1 MRKYGFKL
9 FSSNLR
15 TAPQLIDEC
24 ANYASARDD
33 MFIELMV
40 VPDSTDND
48 LHVLKKRM
56 QNVEVRIHA
65 PHNTMGFD
73 AGNRELVKQNQN
85 LLALAQKAADIFN
98 AKTIVVHAGCGRG
111 QKYVEETARQ
121 FKLFNDKRIV
131 VENLPCSA
139 SNGDILHGNTP
150 QEIEFIMRE
159 SGCGF
164 CFDFSHAICA
174 AVGLKLDMEKQFAD
188 FFAMKP
194 NVYHMCDGVIASG
207 EDTHMHFGDGDYP
220 LKRLLQTLTDENAYI
235 TMETGKGVMQHDD
248 MWVKDYNYLRSF
260 VAEGNR

>member
-24 ANYASARDD
+24 VDYASARDD

-40 VPDSTDND
+40 VPDSTEDD
-48 LHVLKKRM
+48 LRILKKRM
-56 QNVEVRIHA
+56 KNVEVRIHA

-73 AGNRELVKQNQN
+73 PGNKELAEQNKN
-85 LLALAQKAADIFN
+85 ILALSQKAADVFD
-98 AKTIVVHAGCGRG
+98 AKTIVVHTGCGRG

-121 FKLFNDKRIV
+121 FKSFNDKRIV
-131 VENLPCSA
+131 VENLPCYA

-150 QEIEFIMRE
+150 QEIKLVMNE

-174 AVGLKLDMEKQFAD
+174 AVGLKLDVEKQLAD
-188 FFAMKP
+188 FFDMKP
-194 NVYHMCDGVIASG
+194 DVYHMCDGDVASD
-207 EDTHMHFGDGDYP
+207 EDTHLHFGAGNYP
-220 LKRLLQTLTDENAYI
+220 LRRFLKTLTDENAYI
-235 TMETGKGVMQHDD
+235 TMETGKGIVPHNDL
-248 MWVKDYNYLRSF
+248 WVKDYVYLRSLL
-260 VAEGNR
+260 ADGNG